1 MVNIDGLC
9 MVLKCNEEELLLRIA
24 KQPGSYRGI
33 IPSEIQKVH
42 WGIYELSCLYLR
54 KLIYYA
60 ACRVPYGYH
69 WGIYELSY
77 MYIQRN
83 TKFAYGI
90 SRISTLATYPTI
102 EKRSL
107 LN

>member
-33 IPSEIQKVH
+33 IPSEIQKIH

-60 ACRVPYGYH
+60 ACTVPYGVRKVTCTYS
-69 WGIYELSY
+69 E
-77 MYIQRN
+77 IQSLL
-83 TKFAYGI
+83 TKFLESAHWPRTPL
-90 SRISTLATYPTI
+90 SKSDLC
-102 EKRSL
+102 
-107 LN
+107 